1 MVRGGINK
9 LAWDLYLAPD
19 TWDKGDKLLERFVLQ
34 IINLFGFNLTLLIPL
49 SKMKSRYLFKM

>member
-49 SKMKSRYLFKM
+49 SKMKSR